1 MTNDRIVAIVGRP
14 NVGKSRLFN
23 RLAGRRVAIV
33 HDQPGITRDV
43 NSVEVTD
50 GQYTLLDT
58 GGLGL
63 VENEAREKKIVE
75 AVEEQVFLAVNAA
88 KLLLFVVDGKTGP
101 APMDEI
107 ILDKLRRAGKPIILV
122 VNKLDHPN
130 EEAALGAFRSF
141 GLKQV
146 MAVSAEHG
154 LGEEELCEAILK
166 ALGPIPAAQEKTVE
180 QRRLKIC
187 FAGRPN
193 VGKSS
198 LCNKLL
204 ASDRLVV
211 SEVPGTTRDSIE
223 LNLDYT
229 TPDGEHWP
237 FRLVDTAGIR
247 KIVRLKQPVD
257 YFSTKRTEDAIKDAD
272 VVFLVLDAQEG
283 ITAQD
288 QAIAG
293 QVIESGK
300 LLAVLVNKWDLAEQ
314 VWREKAVDGF
324 ERLSD
329 FRDEWEAAARAQL
342 FFLPESPFLF
352 VSAKTGLSIKSILET
367 ARSLD
372 TKAEMNLQTAKVNAV
387 LAKLLRRRSPRFVQN
402 QQFKIYYA
410 TQTGHRPFRF
420 RVFCNKVGRLDE
432 SYRRYLEKGLVEA
445 FGLHGC
451 PIHFHLIGK
460 EQRFKKGEK
469 K

>member
-33 HDQPGITRDV
+33 HDQPGITRDI
-43 NSVEVTD
+43 NSVEITD
-50 GQYTLLDT
+50 GQYTLFDT

-63 VENEAREKKIVE
+63 VENEVREKKIVE
-75 AVEEQVFLAVNAA
+75 AVEEQVFVAVSAA
-88 KLLLFVVDGKTGP
+88 KFLLFVVDGKVGP
-101 APMDEI
+101 TPMDEV
-107 ILDKLRRAGKPIILV
+107 ILDKLRRSGKPIMLV
-122 VNKLDHPN
+122 VNKIDNPS
-130 EEAALGAFRSF
+130 EEAATDAFRSF
-141 GLKQV
+141 GLKKIV
-146 MAVSAEHG
+146 AVSAEHG

-166 ALGPIPAAQEKTVE
+166 ELGPIPVVEEKTIE

-187 FAGRPN
+187 FTGRPN

-204 ASDRLVV
+204 SSERLVV

-229 TPDGEHWP
+229 TPDGELWP

-257 YFSTKRTEDAIKDAD
+257 YFSTKRTEDAIKNAD

-283 ITAQD
+283 VTAQD

-293 QVIESGK
+293 QVIENGK

-314 VWREKAVDGF
+314 VWREKAVDGYDN
-324 ERLSD
+324 LTD
-329 FRDEWEAAARAQL
+329 FRKDWEAAARAQL

-367 ARSLD
+367 ASALD
-372 TKAEMNLQTAKVNAV
+372 TKADTTLQTAKVNAV
-387 LAKLLRRRSPRFVQN
+387 LAKLLRKRSPRFIQN

-410 TQTGHRPFRF
+410 TQTGNKPFRF
-420 RVFCNKVGRLDE
+420 RVFCNKAGRLDE

-451 PIHFHLIGK
+451 PIHFQLIGK
-460 EQRFKKGEK
+460 EQRFKKASK

>member
-1 MTNDRIVAIVGRP
+1 MTSDRIVAIIGRP

-43 NSVEVTD
+43 NSVEVTE

-63 VENEAREKKIVE
+63 VENEVREKKIVD
-75 AVEEQVFLAVNAA
+75 AVEQQVFLAVNAA

-107 ILDKLRRAGKPIILV
+107 ILEKLRRSGKPIMLV
-122 VNKLDHPN
+122 INKLDHPN
-130 EEAALGAFRSF
+130 EEAAMGAFRSF
-141 GLKQV
+141 GLKQSIPI
-146 MAVSAEHG
+146 SAEHG
-154 LGEEELCEAILK
+154 LGEEELCDAILK
-166 ALGPIPAAQEKTVE
+166 ALGPVPEAPEKTVE
-180 QRRLKIC
+180 QRRLRIC

-198 LCNKLL
+198 LCNRLF
-204 ASDRLVV
+204 ASERLVV

-229 TPDGEHWP
+229 AADGEIWP

-257 YFSTKRTEDAIKDAD
+257 YFSTKRTEDAIKNAD

-314 VWREKAVDGF
+314 VWRDKALDGY
-324 ERLSD
+324 ERFSA
-329 FRDEWEAAARAQL
+329 FRDEWEAAARDQL
-342 FFLPESPFLF
+342 FFLPDSPFHF
-352 VSAKTGLSIKSILET
+352 VSAKTGLSINSILET
-367 ARSLD
+367 ARVLD
-372 TKAEMNLQTAKVNAV
+372 GKAETNLQTAKVNAV
-387 LAKLLRRRSPRFVQN
+387 LAKLLRRRSPRFVKN

-420 RVFCNKVGRLDE
+420 RVFCNKAGRLDE
-432 SYRRYLEKGLVEA
+432 SYRRYLERGLVEA
-445 FGLHGC
+445 FDLQGC
-451 PIHFHLIGK
+451 PIHFQLIGK
-460 EQRFKKGEK
+460 EPRGKKGK
-469 K
+469 